1 MAYATETIKQL
12 RELTGAGIVDV
23 KQALDATDGD
33 LTKATEY
40 LRKQGKKV
48 AMKKAER
55 TTREGVIGSYVH
67 ANGKVAA
74 LVALA
79 CETDFV
85 ARNKDF
91 QDLAHDIALHIAAA
105 SPEYRSRED
114 VPEDVLAKERE
125 IIGEQ
130 LAQEK
135 KPAAVVEKIVE
146 GKLAKYFE
154 EHCLLQQPFVKD
166 DSVTVGELVEAAIAK
181 IGENIEIRD
190 FVRFIL

>member
-1 MAYATETIKQL
+1 MAYATDSIKQL

-33 LTKATEY
+33 ITKATEY

-105 SPEYRSRED
+105 SPDYRSRGD
-114 VPEDVLAKERE
+114 VPEDILAKERE
-125 IIGEQ
+125 IIHEQ

-135 KPAAVVEKIVE
+135 KPAAVIEKITE
-146 GKLAKYFE
+146 GKLAKYFA

-166 DSVTVGELVEAAIAK
+166 DAMTVGELVEAAIAK
-181 IGENIEIRD
+181 IGENIEVRD